1 MNCAIVF
8 ISKAKRE
15 IALYLKINKNK
26 NKIRIRNVIFHVD
39 N

>member
-26 NKIRIRNVIFHVD
+26 NKIRNVIFHVD